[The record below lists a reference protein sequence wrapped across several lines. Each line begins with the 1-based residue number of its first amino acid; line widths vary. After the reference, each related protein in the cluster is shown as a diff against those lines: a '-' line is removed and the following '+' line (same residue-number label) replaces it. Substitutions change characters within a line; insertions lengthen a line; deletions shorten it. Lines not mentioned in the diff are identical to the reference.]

1 MEDLPINLHS
11 KAPGFY
17 PANNSINVPNTGGEY
32 TVEYILNRSD
42 IIK

>member
-17 PANNSINVPNTGGEY
+17 PANSSINVPNTGGEY